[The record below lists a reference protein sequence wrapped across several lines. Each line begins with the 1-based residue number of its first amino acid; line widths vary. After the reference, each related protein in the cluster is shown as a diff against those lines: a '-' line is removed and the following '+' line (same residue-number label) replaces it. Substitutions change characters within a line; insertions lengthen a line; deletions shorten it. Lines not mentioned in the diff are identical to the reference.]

1 MTIKYS
7 LVIPCYN
14 ESPNLD
20 LLVDKCDRL
29 VKKNKSI
36 EVILVDNGST
46 DNTASKLKEI
56 LRHTDNIRSI
66 RLDVNNGYGFG
77 ILSGLRVA
85 NGSILGWTH
94 ADMQTDPIDFYKGLK
109 SLKDEKKPD
118 FFIKGKRFGRP
129 YSDTIFTIMMSIFE
143 TLLLSR
149 SMWDINAQP
158 TIFSRQF
165 FQNWKN
171 PPNDFSLDLYAY
183 YQAKRNKLKII
194 RFPVKFG
201 ERAFGISHWNFSL
214 KSKWNFVKR
223 TIIYS
228 INLKKNI

>member
-1 MTIKYS
+1 
-7 LVIPCYN
+7 
-14 ESPNLD
+14 
-20 LLVDKCDRL
+20 
-29 VKKNKSI
+29 
-36 EVILVDNGST
+36 
-46 DNTASKLKEI
+46 
-56 LRHTDNIRSI
+56 
-66 RLDVNNGYGFG
+66 
-77 ILSGLRVA
+77 
-85 NGSILGWTH
+85 
-94 ADMQTDPIDFYKGLK
+94 
-109 SLKDEKKPD
+109 
-118 FFIKGKRFGRP
+118 
-129 YSDTIFTIMMSIFE
+129 
-143 TLLLSR
+143 
-149 SMWDINAQP
+149 MWDINAQP